1 MQGRKV
7 DEWEQD
13 IKTAI
18 ELLYPNSVIEALR
31 REDDSYERTKILR
44 EARHNAMR

>member
-7 DEWEQD
+7 DGWKQD

-18 ELLYPNSVIEALR
+18 ELLYSNDVIEALKHGK
-31 REDDSYERTKILR
+31 DANKRTKNLR
-44 EARHNAMR
+44 DARLNSKN